1 MQNRRFAMKKIVFVS
16 VLFISFAAVSPLFAQ
31 KISKEHESEYYV
43 NTVFLEKVYPY
54 QVGYVLQYRKGINQ
68 MARLYIPYE
77 WFTEAAGRAELV
89 TLPPGANWPYLT
101 VFYKDGEFSH
111 IRLYL
116 HRSKAHETWGNVP
129 LGVNINDRFEGV
141 DSIKLE
147 F

>member
-1 MQNRRFAMKKIVFVS
+1 MKKIVFVS